1 MRRKLSDIDISEII
15 EQAWCD
21 KTSFDDIFH
30 QLTMNENDIKKVLR
44 KNLRKRSYVHW
55 RKRISKIKQNKN
67 L

>member
-21 KTSFDDIFH
+21 KTSFDNIFQ
-30 QLTMNENDIKKVLR
+30 QLSMNENDIKKVLR

>member
-21 KTSFDDIFH
+21 KTSFDDIFQ
-30 QLTMNENDIKKVLR
+30 QLSMNENDIKKVLR